1 MSKKYIEI
9 EYNGTK
15 TYNEIAI
22 EVAKLISE
30 RDCAIDFF
38 EKIDEIK
45 ISEEK
50 ITYGNL
56 DTYYEIMYDG
66 VDELFET
73 NEISKKEGV
82 GEFSVHI
89 EGTVLSNRLDIKSE
103 ETFDFFRSLKID
115 EYRENN
121 EFDYLAKS
129 IINISYQEE
138 ELKEILKK
146 EAKLW
151 AMCNFDSFKGDVQYN
166 DNFDY
171 CDGTIIEAKAL
182 LLEFK
187 YKGKEYRNIC
197 VLSSNN
203 YSVIRIDYPIENG
216 QIDELIQESNPQG
229 SIEIDASFEEYE
241 KKYFDIKKIDE
252 YHQIQLNEYDKKIK
266 ELGFLGV
273 ITNPNKYKSLVKMRE
288 YHKNEIKSNEKVLEI
303 AQKEYDRIKD
313 KYNKMKEEYLLGYKS
328 EQFEKV
334 VRIIGKMKI
343 AVNNITLKNM
353 LVEEAMADLNSL
365 IGLSKVKDDV
375 KSMVNLI
382 MVNNKRKEMN
392 LPVSSISYHLVF
404 SGNPGTGKTTV
415 ARLLAKIYK
424 ALGIIK
430 YDKVVEVD
438 RQELVAGYV
447 GQTAIKT
454 QKVIDSAMGAIL
466 FIDEAYTLSRG
477 NEGDFGQEAIDT
489 LLKEMEDNRDNIVVI
504 VAGYKDLMKK
514 FISSNPGLESRF
526 NKYIEFED
534 YTPDELYQIFE
545 LNCKNKGYEIDN
557 EAKMFVKSLLLE
569 RYNNRDENYA
579 NARDVRNIFEKVIIN
594 QSSRIVDK
602 GIHSISKEELT
613 KIVIDD
619 FKNIKL

>member
-1 MSKKYIEI
+1 
-9 EYNGTK
+9 
-15 TYNEIAI
+15 
-22 EVAKLISE
+22 
-30 RDCAIDFF
+30 
-38 EKIDEIK
+38 
-45 ISEEK
+45 
-50 ITYGNL
+50 
-56 DTYYEIMYDG
+56 
-66 VDELFET
+66 
-73 NEISKKEGV
+73 
-82 GEFSVHI
+82 
-89 EGTVLSNRLDIKSE
+89 
-103 ETFDFFRSLKID
+103 
-115 EYRENN
+115 
-121 EFDYLAKS
+121 
-129 IINISYQEE
+129 
-138 ELKEILKK
+138 
-146 EAKLW
+146 
-151 AMCNFDSFKGDVQYN
+151 
-166 DNFDY
+166 
-171 CDGTIIEAKAL
+171 
-182 LLEFK
+182 
-187 YKGKEYRNIC
+187 
-197 VLSSNN
+197 
-203 YSVIRIDYPIENG
+203 
-216 QIDELIQESNPQG
+216 
-229 SIEIDASFEEYE
+229 
-241 KKYFDIKKIDE
+241 
-252 YHQIQLNEYDKKIK
+252 
-266 ELGFLGV
+266 
-273 ITNPNKYKSLVKMRE
+273 
-288 YHKNEIKSNEKVLEI
+288 
-303 AQKEYDRIKD
+303 
-313 KYNKMKEEYLLGYKS
+313 
-328 EQFEKV
+328 
-334 VRIIGKMKI
+334 MKI

-454 QKVIDSAMGAIL
+454 QKVIDSAMGDIL

-526 NKYIEFED
+526 NKYIEIED